1 MNTRKKYKTRTAGAL
16 LDSGERLFG
25 VRLYSDVSLEEICAN
40 AGCNI
45 GQFTYHFHNKHNFLK
60 ACILRRA
67 PQLCEER
74 RILLE
79 NYIQLVGVENVQ
91 LEPLLRAFIDPFISK
106 AMGGD
111 PGWRNYARFL
121 ATIVWW
127 ENAAEVISLGFDAAA
142 KPYLESFQIAL
153 EGMNEDKAARCFQFM
168 LACLYNSVVE
178 DKRLEILTE
187 GRSRSENLGSYYKI
201 LIPFLVA
208 GFTRI
213 SKIE

>member
-1 MNTRKKYKTRTAGAL
+1 MTLRKKYKTRTYDAL

-25 VRLYSDVSLEEICAN
+25 VRLYSDVTLEEICAD
-40 AGCNI
+40 AECKI
-45 GQFTYHFHNKHNFLK
+45 GQFIYHFHNKHNFLK
-60 ACILRRA
+60 ACVLRRA
-67 PQLCEER
+67 PQLCKER
-74 RILLE
+74 KTLLE
-79 NYIQLVGVENVQ
+79 NYIQLVGVENLK
-91 LEPLLRAFIDPFISK
+91 LEPLLHAFIDPFMSK

-127 ENAAEVISLGFDAAA
+127 ENAAEVISEGFDAAA
-142 KPYLESFQIAL
+142 KPYLESFQLSL
-153 EGMNEDKAARCFQFM
+153 EGMDEDKAARCFQFM
-168 LACLYNSVVE
+168 LACLYNSVVD

-187 GRSRSENLGSYYKI
+187 GRSKSANYKRYYQI

-213 SKIE
+213 SKN